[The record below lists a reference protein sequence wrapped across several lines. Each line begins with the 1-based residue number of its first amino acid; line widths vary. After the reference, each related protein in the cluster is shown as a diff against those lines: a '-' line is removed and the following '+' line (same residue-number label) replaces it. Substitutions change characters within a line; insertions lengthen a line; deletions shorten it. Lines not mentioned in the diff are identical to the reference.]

1 MIRVLHL
8 HRVHN
13 EVFVDSKEM
22 SFLVPCFKGRDVVM
36 ERMTIM
42 GIRVPTAIGV
52 GGELLP
58 LNILPTIPNLLIL
71 RQCTL
76 HTIRGLYS
84 TLFQEKPPERKLLF

>member
-36 ERMTIM
+36 ERMAIM

-58 LNILPTIPNLLIL
+58 LKILPTILELAYPEAV
-71 RQCTL
+71 
-76 HTIRGLYS
+76 HTAHH
-84 TLFQEKPPERKLLF
+84 